1 MREMGGILPPIEQL
15 VKIKQQAEQM
25 IVAARRVVASVKA
38 TLAEKD
44 ALHKLLFIISGS
56 VVPCQT
62 H

>member
-1 MREMGGILPPIEQL
+1 MGGILPPIEQL

-38 TLAEKD
+38 ILAEKD
-44 ALHKLLFIISGS
+44 ALHKLLFISSGS
-56 VVPCQT
+56 VAPYQT